1 MKPETISIQEAA
13 DRLGISRKTAY
24 KLAREDDF
32 PAKCIRV
39 GSKLR
44 VVVADLDRLLGVAE

>member
-1 MKPETISIQEAA
+1 MKPETVSVPEAA

-24 KLAREDDF
+24 KLVKDDDF

-44 VVVADLDRLLGVAE
+44 VVVADLDRLLEATK